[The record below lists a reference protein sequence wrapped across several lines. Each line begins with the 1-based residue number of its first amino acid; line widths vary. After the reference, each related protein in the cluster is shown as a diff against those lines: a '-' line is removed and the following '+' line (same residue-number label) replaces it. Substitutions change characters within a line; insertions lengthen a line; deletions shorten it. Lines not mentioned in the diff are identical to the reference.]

1 MPTKDQNKIDI
12 QEINKLRSN
21 IDSIDNQ
28 LIHLLANRMNVSRAI
43 GEYKKLHQIQIV
55 QSKRYD
61 ELLNRL
67 CEQGIEVGLTAQF
80 VTDIMNIIHKESIKQ
95 QNFVI
100 DNND

>member
-12 QEINKLRSN
+12 QELNKLRSN
-21 IDSIDNQ
+21 IDTIDNQ

-80 VTDIMNIIHKESIKQ
+80 ITDIMDIIHKESIKQ

>member
-12 QEINKLRSN
+12 QELNKLRSN

-80 VTDIMNIIHKESIKQ
+80 ITDIMDIIHKESIKQ

>member
-1 MPTKDQNKIDI
+1 MSTKDQNKIDN
-12 QEINKLRSN
+12 QELNKLRSN

-61 ELLNRL
+61 ELLNHL
-67 CEQGIEVGLTAQF
+67 CEQGFEVGLTAQF

-100 DNND
+100 DNNE